1 MEKVDCFVLT
11 SYYEGQPIVLLEAL
25 SLGMKVISTDNPG
38 SAYVLKHGEYGAIV
52 PTDDVEQLFLAMQ
65 SIVVNNSE
73 KIKFNAIEYNN
84 ETMEQFEQF
93 IAQQIKEQSDEKT
106 GYNIRNI

>member
-1 MEKVDCFVLT
+1 MLT

-65 SIVVNNSE
+65 SIVVNSNE
-73 KIKFNAIEYNN
+73 KIKFNPREYNN
-84 ETMEQFEQF
+84 ETMEQFEKF